1 MNNFPKTPNEL
12 LRMVFSKKILF
23 KYHMVVLFGAI
34 VYAILSFRI
43 YTFKF
48 LIDPLA
54 DKDVNG
60 FYFGLVFLIFVV
72 GFGYFLEF
80 LERRMRVRLSV
91 EFASIMRKFNFKHI
105 VQYPYDFFASNLSGK
120 IVSDM
125 RSLDY
130 LEMWYKR
137 VNSQKIVIL
146 ELLIILGITF
156 YTNFYVGLSFIL
168 FSFLLSFLYK
178 NQTSKIRELSVVNNT
193 TGSIFKGRIFDFLAN
208 ISVVRLF
215 NVYKEEDL
223 NLEKFHETYKKASI
237 SLYIQKHKFNL
248 YGSFLLFFLEVLV
261 TFYMIHLIKLNL
273 ITIGDFSITVMY
285 MNMFNSRFLRFVRYE
300 AEVRDLQGGI
310 ESGLSRLFVEIHN
323 QDPEF
328 SEGIPLNSNIRVEN
342 LCLNLSNKKIFKNLN
357 LEIKEG
363 EKVGLVGV
371 SGAGKTTL
379 VETLMRLHD
388 IDSGMV
394 FVGDKDIT
402 QLKLADLLD
411 TFGIVDQNTLL
422 YNDSIEYNLTLG
434 RKFTDKQIKN
444 ALKKAYLSDFVQDQ
458 PKGLKT
464 IVGER
469 GVRLSGGQKQ
479 RLGIARAI
487 LFDAPI
493 LILDEATA
501 SLDSKSEEV
510 IQNSI
515 ENLIQNKTVIAIAH
529 RLSTLDIMD
538 RILVMKKGK
547 IVEDGSQ
554 KELLN
559 KKGAYFELYTN
570 QNDKFY

>member
-1 MNNFPKTPNEL
+1 MNNFPKTPKDL
-12 LRMVFSKKILF
+12 LRLVFSKKMLL
-23 KYHMVVLFGAI
+23 KYNMVVLFGAV
-34 VYAILSFRI
+34 VYTILSFRI

-60 FYFGLVFLIFVV
+60 FYFGLGFLIFVV

-80 LERRMRVRLSV
+80 LERRIRVKLSV

-105 VQYPYDFFASNLSGK
+105 IRYPYDFFASNLSGK
-120 IVSDM
+120 IISDM
-125 RSLDY
+125 RNLDY

-156 YTNFYVGLSFIL
+156 YTNAYVGLSFIV
-168 FSFLLSFLYK
+168 FSFLLYFLFK
-178 NQTSKIRELSVVNNT
+178 NQTSKIKHLSVINNT
-193 TGSIFKGRIFDFLAN
+193 TGSTFKGRMFDYLGN
-208 ISVVRLF
+208 ISLVRLF
-215 NVYKEEDL
+215 NIYKEEDR
-223 NLEKFHETYKKASI
+223 NLEKYHETYKKASI

-248 YGSFLLFFLEVLV
+248 YGSFLLLFLELLV

-273 ITIGDFSITVMY
+273 VTIGDFSVIVMY

-310 ESGLSRLFVEIHN
+310 ESALSRLFVELHN
-323 QDPEF
+323 YDPAF
-328 SEGIPLNSNIRVEN
+328 SEGVPLNSNIRVEN
-342 LCLNLSNKKIFKNLN
+342 LCLTLSNKPIFNNLN
-357 LEIKEG
+357 LVIKEG
-363 EKVGLVGV
+363 EKVGLVGL

-379 VETLMRLHD
+379 VETLMRLHS

-394 FVGDKDIT
+394 FVGEKDIT
-402 QLKLADLLD
+402 KIKLAELLD

-434 RKFTDKQIKN
+434 RKFTDKQINN
-444 ALKKAYLSDFVQDQ
+444 ALKKSYLLDFVKDQ

-510 IQNSI
+510 IQSSI
-515 ENLIQNKTVIAIAH
+515 ENLIKNKTVIAIAH

-538 RILVMKKGK
+538 RILVMKNGE

-559 KKGAYFELYTN
+559 KKGAYYELYTN